1 MKSSTVSTWVMLALL
16 FSSCGSMGDIF
27 SFQPN
32 VEGTWYLGGARD
44 RVASI
49 DSLGGGLEA
58 RNETGQV
65 SRLQWDGARTLVALD
80 WGGLRGDYSNDRI
93 QWANGTFWVRDNTS
107 GTTRPSQINGV
118 WYLDGSRDRVAHID
132 GLEAT
137 NENGSVSRL
146 RWEGSNT
153 VVALDWGGLR
163 GDVRNDRIQWAN
175 GSSWVRD
182 PRP

>member
-1 MKSSTVSTWVMLALL
+1 MKGTTVSTWVMLALL
-16 FSSCGSMGDIF
+16 FSSCGSIGELF
-27 SFQPN
+27 SLQPN
-32 VEGTWYLGGARD
+32 VEGIWYFGGARD
-44 RVASI
+44 KVTSI
-49 DSLGGGLEA
+49 DSVGNGLEA
-58 RNETGQV
+58 RNESGQV

-80 WGGLRGDYSNDRI
+80 WGGLQGDYSNDRI
-93 QWANGTFWVRDNTS
+93 QWANGTFWVRDNNS
-107 GTTRPSQINGV
+107 GTARPSQINGV
-118 WYLDGSRDRVAHID
+118 WYFDGLRDRVAHID

-175 GSSWVRD
+175 GNSWLRD
-182 PRP
+182 ARR